1 MERLLVWAWVYSTGV
16 ALLVGKARAREQK
29 MTKEDWIRKGKG
41 NSAKY
46 EMPMSYWAENHFDNK
61 DDWVCLHGGIYKDKR
76 GVLKIQCMPV

>member
-1 MERLLVWAWVYSTGV
+1 MN
-16 ALLVGKARAREQK
+16 
-29 MTKEDWIRKGKG
+29 KEDWIRKGKG
-41 NSAKY
+41 SSAKY

>member
-1 MERLLVWAWVYSTGV
+1 MEPHTFIIAIHDNDGERLM
-16 ALLVGKARAREQK
+16 LLATK

-61 DDWVCLHGGIYKDKR
+61 DDWVCLHGDIYKDKR